1 MKKILLLLVMMTSVC
16 VMAQS
21 GCYERNRSKGIEFYN
36 RGDNENAE
44 RSFRQALNCAD
55 KPSDNDIEKW
65 LAKIV
70 GNIRL
75 SHNSI
80 EFAADGGAVD
90 VCVYGAGS
98 KIEVSGMPQWCS
110 YEKVTKNN
118 DLYLVFKATPNN
130 ANATRYGTVSIASQ
144 QNNVSLELSQMP
156 VLKSDANVKKFDDS
170 KQFRFEIKGG
180 LNMPKF
186 NVKSSNVLSSVMD
199 YGQTDISS
207 LKNNEKP
214 DYESQIGIDIEADA
228 NFKIARNLYLGIGLG
243 YSSYTLKNKFSSYDD
258 IVYTQ
263 YFNDYIKKSYFD
275 YSYNEKYKLSY
286 LNIPIM
292 VKYRY
297 QISRIIAFGVQTGF
311 NMAIGL
317 SGKLSLDGSIHA
329 DIDYSNDPD
338 SYYTQ
343 SYVNGTV
350 NLFSGK
356 YDISQK
362 YTTGQSNQYSYNGST
377 VSPLKKFNCQWVIGA
392 SFHVSIVKIGVQYNL
407 GISNIANAGYWE
419 SGDRIGGLLIS
430 GNPIKS
436 EESINGYK
444 QKLNSFSVSVGVDF

>member
-329 DIDYSNDPD
+329 DIYYSNDPD

>member
-1 MKKILLLLVMMTSVC
+1 MKKILLLFVMMTSVC

-44 RSFRQALNCAD
+44 RAFRQALNCAD

-65 LAKIV
+65 LAKVV
-70 GNIRL
+70 GNMRL

-80 EFAADGGAVD
+80 EFAADGGAVE

-110 YEKVTKNN
+110 CEKVIKNN

-130 ANATRYGTVSIASQ
+130 ANVTRYGTISIASQ
-144 QNNVSLELSQMP
+144 QDNVSLELSQMP
-156 VLKSDANVKKFDDS
+156 VLKSNADVRKVDDS

-186 NVKSSNVLSSVMD
+186 NVKSSDVLSSVID
-199 YGQTDISS
+199 YGQTDVSG

-214 DYESQIGIDIEADA
+214 DYESQIGLDIEADVD
-228 NFKIARNLYLGIGLG
+228 FKIARNLYLGIGLG
-243 YSSYTLKNKFSSYDD
+243 YSSYTLKNRFSSYDD
-258 IVYTQ
+258 LVYTQ
-263 YFNDYIKKSYFD
+263 YFDYYIMESYFD

-297 QISRIIAFGVQTGF
+297 QISRILAFDVQTGF
-311 NMAIGL
+311 NMAVGL
-317 SGKLSLDGSIHA
+317 SGKLSLDGKVYA
-329 DIDYSNDPD
+329 DIYYSDDPD
-338 SYYTQ
+338 SYYTN

-350 NLFSGK
+350 NLFNGK

-362 YTTGQSNQYSYNGST
+362 YTTGDCPQYSYDGST
-377 VSPLKKFNCQWVIGA
+377 ASPLKKFNCQWIIGA
-392 SFHVSIVKIGVQYNL
+392 SFHVSVVKIGVQYNL
-407 GISNIANAGYWE
+407 GISNIANDKYWE
-419 SGDRIGGLLIS
+419 SGDRVGGLLV
-430 GNPIKS
+430 GGGPIKS
-436 EESINGYK
+436 KERINGYK
-444 QKLNSFSVSVGVDF
+444 QRLNSFSVSVGVDF

>member
-263 YFNDYIKKSYFD
+263 YFNGYSKKSYFD

-329 DIDYSNDPD
+329 DIYYSNDPD